1 MTFSQTILEEAAMSL
16 DWLTARLIF
25 YPTLWWNM
33 LLGRL
38 LNVRNWWDKVDSH
51 VIIGAFPFARD
62 VKRMASEGVGAVV
75 NTCEE
80 YEGPI
85 KEYAEH
91 DIRQLRIPTVDF
103 THPLLEDV
111 ERAVEF
117 MDQQIQE
124 GRTVYVHCKAGRAR
138 SATVV
143 ICWLIRFKQMTAAE
157 GQALLLKSRPHVNP
171 RLPSRPVVQ
180 EFQAKYLSK

>member
-1 MTFSQTILEEAAMSL
+1 MSL
-16 DWLTARLIF
+16 DWLKARLIF

-33 LLGRL
+33 LLGRCL
-38 LNVRNWWDKVDSH
+38 KVRNWWDEVDSD

-80 YEGPI
+80 YGGPVDQ
-85 KEYAEH
+85 YTEH

-103 THPLLEDV
+103 THPSLTDV
-111 ERAVEF
+111 ERAVDF
-117 MDQQIQE
+117 MVQQIEE
-124 GRTVYVHCKAGRAR
+124 GRRVYVHCKAGRAR

-143 ICWLIRFKQMTAAE
+143 LCWLIRCKQITAEE
-157 GQALLLKSRPHVNP
+157 GQALLLKARPHVNP

-180 EFQAKYLSK
+180 QFAAKYLKDE